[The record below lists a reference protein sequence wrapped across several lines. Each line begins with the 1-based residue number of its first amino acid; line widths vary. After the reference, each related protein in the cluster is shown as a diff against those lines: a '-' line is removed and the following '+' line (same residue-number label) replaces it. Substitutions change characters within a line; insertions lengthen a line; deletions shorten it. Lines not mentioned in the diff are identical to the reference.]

1 MRTIKIGVISETLV
15 QQHYLKHA
23 IEESGYKASL
33 CLLVSE
39 LIAADGDELLA
50 NRIHDIDAWV
60 VDVDT
65 ERLDEQSQG
74 QNFQEWLYAIDK
86 PVICG
91 EGNTYNA
98 AESHFISWSRQLKR
112 KLLALEG
119 QMHLTRDDKHK
130 AEHVWVLA
138 ASTGGPEAVKR
149 FLDNMEKDLS
159 LGFIYV
165 QHIDQMQHQV
175 LSETIIRDSRYD
187 SCVATHGSVV
197 CDDTVVVIPADQVV
211 EFQENGTMV
220 VHNNLRWRG
229 VYTPSIDQVVANV
242 ANVYGDCSGVIFFTG
257 MGEDGVVGCRLMSL
271 RGGTVWSQ
279 SLNSCTAT
287 SMPQAVIDT
296 GYVSKMDTPENLAIH
311 LKATLKKQAI
321 KTPVQASR

>member
-39 LIAADGDELLA
+39 LIDATGDELLI
-50 NRIHDIDAWV
+50 NRMHDMDAWV

-65 ERLDEQSQG
+65 ERLDEQLQG
-74 QNFQEWLYAIDK
+74 HSFQQWLYAIDA

-98 AESHFISWSRQLKR
+98 AESNFISWSRQLKR
-112 KLLALEG
+112 KLLSLEG
-119 QMHLTRDDKHK
+119 QMHLSSGEKQK
-130 AEHVWVLA
+130 AENVWVLA

-149 FLDNMEKDLS
+149 FLDNMPKDLG

-165 QHIDQMQHQV
+165 QHINEMQHQV
-175 LSETIIRDSRYD
+175 LSDTVARDSQYD
-187 SCVATHGSVV
+187 CFVAQHGSVV
-197 CDDTVVVIPADQVV
+197 CADSVVVIPADQVV
-211 EFQENGTMV
+211 EFQDNGTMI
-220 VHNNLRWRG
+220 VHQGQRWRG
-229 VYTPSIDQVVANV
+229 VYTPSVDQVVANI
-242 ANVYGDCSGVIFFTG
+242 ANIYGECSGVIFFTG
-257 MGEDGVVGCRLMSL
+257 MGEDGVIGCRLMSL

-279 SLNSCTAT
+279 SLNSCTAN
-287 SMPQAVIDT
+287 SMPQAAINT
-296 GYVSKMDTPENLAIH
+296 GFVSKMDTPENLAIH
-311 LKATLKKQAI
+311 LKKLI
-321 KTPVQASR
+321 KSQDVKSSMQASR